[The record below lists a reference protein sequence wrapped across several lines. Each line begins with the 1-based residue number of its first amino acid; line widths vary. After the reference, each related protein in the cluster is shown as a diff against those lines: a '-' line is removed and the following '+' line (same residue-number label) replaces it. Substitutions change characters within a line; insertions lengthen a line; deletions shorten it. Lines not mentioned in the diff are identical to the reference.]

1 MNTRQKLDQIANNL
15 WWSWHPEA
23 LDVFRR
29 LNPDVFRASGN
40 NPVKA
45 LRYANEDVLQDTDFG
60 NAVDEL
66 FDRMAAYLNAPGE
79 LSDVPAI
86 AYFCME
92 YGLHESLPTY
102 SGGLGILAGD
112 HTKAASD
119 LGLPLTAVG
128 LFLRE
133 GYFKQHFSPEGLQQA
148 DYPCQP
154 VTSLPTTL
162 AVDDQG
168 QPVTVTVDLGTQPIT
183 LRAWIVEVGKTKL
196 ILLDSDIPPNPFPYR
211 FLTRRLY
218 AGSRRTRIRQEI
230 LLGIGGLRMIRA
242 LGLNPERFHM
252 NEGHSAFLALELLRE
267 QLDAGT
273 PRPEAEDWVR
283 SHCIFTTHTP
293 VKAGHDRFDPQLLLD
308 QLSVFRESLRISE
321 GELMAFGRANPNDLT
336 EAFTMTIL
344 GLKLSSFANG
354 VSRLNGDVARAQ
366 WHHLFANRPVD
377 QVPIGHITNGV
388 HLPTWTSPRARPFL
402 DKHVAGWKD
411 DPDAWNR
418 VDDIPA
424 AELWA
429 YRRLLR
435 GALVDYVTQK
445 VKSQTLPQNPQLDPD
460 LLTIGFARRF
470 ATYKRAPLFF
480 YEIERAIQF
489 FASSDRPLQMIYA
502 GKAHPADVQG
512 KEFIQHIFE
521 LTQLPALSGRL
532 VFLENYDIEIGR
544 MLVSGADIWLN
555 NPRRPYEASGTSGQK
570 VAVHGGL
577 NLSILDGWWP
587 EGYDGTNGWSIGTD
601 SSATYMDPEEQDR
614 QDSTFIYEALA
625 DSILPAFYDRN
636 EDGIPDAWIAK
647 MRSAMKKLT
656 YQFSARRMVR
666 DYAANYYSLPTNAP
680 VK

>member
-1 MNTRQKLDQIANNL
+1 
-15 WWSWHPEA
+15 
-23 LDVFRR
+23 
-29 LNPDVFRASGN
+29 
-40 NPVKA
+40 
-45 LRYANEDVLQDTDFG
+45 
-60 NAVDEL
+60 
-66 FDRMAAYLNAPGE
+66 
-79 LSDVPAI
+79 
-86 AYFCME
+86 
-92 YGLHESLPTY
+92 
-102 SGGLGILAGD
+102 
-112 HTKAASD
+112 
-119 LGLPLTAVG
+119 
-128 LFLRE
+128 
-133 GYFKQHFSPEGLQQA
+133 
-148 DYPCQP
+148 
-154 VTSLPTTL
+154 
-162 AVDDQG
+162 
-168 QPVTVTVDLGTQPIT
+168 
-183 LRAWIVEVGKTKL
+183 
-196 ILLDSDIPPNPFPYR
+196 
-211 FLTRRLY
+211 
-218 AGSRRTRIRQEI
+218 
-230 LLGIGGLRMIRA
+230 
-242 LGLNPERFHM
+242 
-252 NEGHSAFLALELLRE
+252 
-267 QLDAGT
+267 
-273 PRPEAEDWVR
+273 
-283 SHCIFTTHTP
+283 
-293 VKAGHDRFDPQLLLD
+293 
-308 QLSVFRESLRISE
+308 
-321 GELMAFGRANPNDLT
+321 
-336 EAFTMTIL
+336 
-344 GLKLSSFANG
+344 
-354 VSRLNGDVARAQ
+354 
-366 WHHLFANRPVD
+366 
-377 QVPIGHITNGV
+377 V

-402 DKHVAGWKD
+402 DKHVAQWKD

-445 VKSQTLPQNPQLDPD
+445 VRSQTLPQNPQLDPD

-532 VFLENYDIEIGR
+532 VFLENYDMEIGR

-636 EDGIPDAWIAK
+636 EDGIPDAWVAR

-666 DYAANYYSLPTNAP
+666 DYAANYYSTPANAP